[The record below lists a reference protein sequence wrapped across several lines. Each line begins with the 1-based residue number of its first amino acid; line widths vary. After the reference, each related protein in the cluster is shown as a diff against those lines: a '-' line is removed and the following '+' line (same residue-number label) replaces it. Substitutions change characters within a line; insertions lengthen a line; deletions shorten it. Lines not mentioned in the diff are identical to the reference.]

1 MLHAHCSYCGVH
13 FADGQAWPRTC
24 AACGSVSYLN
34 PLPVAVAVVP
44 VDDGVLLVRRGIA
57 PVGKVALPGGFI
69 DRGETWQEAVARE
82 LREETAIVIDPTTV
96 REHRVLSA
104 SAGFLLVFGLVP
116 ALRAADLPPFVVSDE
131 ATERLVVT
139 AVPADMAFPAHER
152 VLREYLAERAAMT
165 ERDRIRHARAVLR
178 AQFGA
183 LFDRVSAALYRAD
196 PAHINFRTN
205 TDEYEPEV
213 GTILPRL
220 ASCATAADVAH
231 VVHEELTRWFDAD
244 MAGPASRYDLLG
256 AEIWQLWC
264 EHRAGR

>member
-13 FADGQAWPRTC
+13 FAEGQAWPRTC
-24 AACGSVSYLN
+24 AACGNVSYLN

-116 ALRAADLPPFVVSDE
+116 ALRAADLPPFVASDE
-131 ATERLVVT
+131 ATERLIVT
-139 AVPADMAFPAHER
+139 ATPPDMAFPAHER
-152 VLREYLAERAAMT
+152 VVRE
-165 ERDRIRHARAVLR
+165 
-178 AQFGA
+178 
-183 LFDRVSAALYRAD
+183 
-196 PAHINFRTN
+196 
-205 TDEYEPEV
+205 
-213 GTILPRL
+213 
-220 ASCATAADVAH
+220 
-231 VVHEELTRWFDAD
+231 
-244 MAGPASRYDLLG
+244 LL
-256 AEIWQLWC
+256 
-264 EHRAGR
+264 AGRR